1 MKSLLA
7 FTLFALCF
15 SVQFHA
21 QNSNESTVHAVG
33 AELAKQA
40 AARSFKKLAIF
51 DFTEDYSPT
60 PFSISFTE
68 ELRIHMV
75 LGNGE
80 LIIIDRASTDRVIEE
95 QRLSTNPLFDENSA
109 ASLGKLI
116 SADAIVIG
124 SITNQQGKR
133 RLVAKMVSVE
143 TSAVI
148 GGFVGWIE
156 SESQI
161 SNNSD
166 SNSKVSEAQKVPRLR
181 SFHAEATVGGLFVN
195 QTIAPG
201 VSIVLSRMTYKGENH
216 TSRFDKGNRG
226 ILIGFGYYAG
236 IPASPN
242 HDYILGHRSMDHWG
256 NGVYLNSVE
265 VQQDGYFLMDPNRDV
280 LASTSNPEQTS
291 LFDFYT
297 CKGVRVDRLRLD
309 ASWRYALPV
318 GPVRVY
324 AETGLAWVKQIDKT
338 DYTSGLFYIENGS
351 ILDVQWAGNAVP
363 AELPNLIELKGAV
376 GAEWKRWG
384 IHLEGAVT
392 TRNKNYMSPLDM
404 FHHPQMTNWSV
415 VQSNMLNS
423 GVAEISINS
432 ASQSWYYWVSSIVQL
447 RYQL

>member
-1 MKSLLA
+1 
-7 FTLFALCF
+7 
-15 SVQFHA
+15 
-21 QNSNESTVHAVG
+21 
-33 AELAKQA
+33 
-40 AARSFKKLAIF
+40 
-51 DFTEDYSPT
+51 
-60 PFSISFTE
+60 
-68 ELRIHMV
+68 
-75 LGNGE
+75 
-80 LIIIDRASTDRVIEE
+80 
-95 QRLSTNPLFDENSA
+95 
-109 ASLGKLI
+109 
-116 SADAIVIG
+116 VIG
-124 SITNQQGKR
+124 SITNQQGKL

-156 SESQI
+156 NGTSTKHAPSP
-161 SNNSD
+161 
-166 SNSKVSEAQKVPRLR
+166 EAKKTATHR
-181 SFHAEATVGGLFVN
+181 SFHADATVGSLFVN
-195 QTIAPG
+195 QTAALG
-201 VSIVLSRMTYKGENH
+201 ASMVLSRMKHKGDSPA
-216 TSRFDKGNRG
+216 SRWEKGNRG
-226 ILIGFGYYAG
+226 ILVGIGYYAG
-236 IPASPN
+236 IPISPN
-242 HDYILGHRSMDHWG
+242 HELILGHRSMDHWG
-256 NGVYLNSVE
+256 NGIYLNGVE

-280 LASTSNPEQTS
+280 LASTSNSEQNS

-297 CKGVRVDRLRLD
+297 CKGLRVDRLRLD

-338 DYTSGLFYIENGS
+338 DYTSGLFYVQNGH
-351 ILDVQWAGNAVP
+351 ILNVEWVGNAVP

-404 FHHPQMTNWSV
+404 FHHPQMINWSV

-432 ASQSWYYWVSSIVQL
+432 SSQSWYYWVSSIIQL